1 MTRFFKKSQKPYFGA
16 TLILFHPNLGK
27 KHFPGK
33 GTQLVFKY
41 SNNLFLWKKSEK
53 TNQPILRK
61 TPKLTDAQTDN
72 GDFIGR
78 RSSY

>member
-1 MTRFFKKSQKPYFGA
+1 MTKFFKRSQKPYFGA

-33 GTQLVFKY
+33 RTQSVFKY

-53 TNQPILRK
+53 TNQPTLRK
-61 TPKLTDAQTDN
+61 MPKLTDGQTDI
-72 GDFIGR
+72 GYFIGWG
-78 RSSY
+78 SSY

>member
-1 MTRFFKKSQKPYFGA
+1 MTKFFKRSQKPYFGA

-33 GTQLVFKY
+33 RTQSVFKY

-61 TPKLTDAQTDN
+61 MPKLTDGQTDI
-72 GDFIGR
+72 GYFIGWG
-78 RSSY
+78 SSY